1 MPTAELQKAASI
13 IGETIAECSE
23 LLKTHN
29 ADEVRQIREHRA
41 TRKTARMTKA
51 QLKEL
56 LAKAGTEHTGF
67 VILNAP
73 WRAARQ

>member
-1 MPTAELQKAASI
+1 MPTELQKAASI

-29 ADEVRQIREHRA
+29 ADEVRQIREHR
-41 TRKTARMTKA
+41 RMTKA

-67 VILNAP
+67 ITLNAP
-73 WRAARQ
+73 WRTRQ